1 MSVIADPRSW
11 ADLGIVKADLLG
23 RAGRLDAAADELRA
37 LGTIKARE
45 ELCEILILEGRTAEA
60 VTVHP
65 TVTEQRAA
73 EPKPAPRGEN
83 EYCLDP
89 PFLRSFRLN

>member
-1 MSVIADPRSW
+1 MIADPGSW

-45 ELCEILILEGRTAEA
+45 ALCEILILEGRAAEA

-65 TVTEQRAA
+65 TVTNNALLNGSPPLAA
-73 EPKPAPRGEN
+73 RTGIPWIRPFRGH
-83 EYCLDP
+83 
-89 PFLRSFRLN
+89 FA